1 MESPDE
7 GQQEPGAYQLAVS
20 HVPQVPGGPQEMPQ
34 DALDT
39 IPHDGGLQ
47 QPGGSQLAVPDGPQ
61 VPGRGQEMPEHFRIG
76 TKKAFEENYAYHYE
90 KRQIGLEIIY
100 VCTKGSKWSRKNE
113 LLVLRYEAGTWTAY
127 DSDVSANGR
136 TLHCRQPVFQCLD
149 TDITK
154 PGWHQWQTN
163 DAASRNAD
171 GLTVDWRGALR
182 AETKVP

>member
-1 MESPDE
+1 MACSDE
-7 GQQEPGAYQLAVS
+7 RQGEPGR
-20 HVPQVPGGPQEMPQ
+20 
-34 DALDT
+34 
-39 IPHDGGLQ
+39 
-47 QPGGSQLAVPDGPQ
+47 SQLAVPDGLVVQ
-61 VPGRGQEMPEHFRIG
+61 AQGEEMPEHFTIG
-76 TKKAFEENYAYHYE
+76 TTKAFEENYAYHYE

-182 AETKVP
+182 AETRVP